1 MDHVNADDTKRLKA
15 MGLRYKKPIAK
26 GLTLDDIRDTLWE
39 IIDACADVQYYIDED
54 NETLLNA
61 LDGDEDDAYEF
72 KMMFSALS
80 AECEQ
85 MQYDLNN
92 EYIPEYFDL
101 FFAAVNKGGEML
113 GFDTYESD
121 YYGLG
126 RFESRLANEEAVKKM
141 KRLTKDQ
148 LIEAAQI
155 CFRVYQSYIGLQ
167 YRYDCIEAAL
177 DILKDE
183 NTGYLQMVKKIEEA
197 YTKANEETDG
207 FRWSFRGGSALKMLE
222 SLLDNMPQEAWI
234 Q

>member
-61 LDGDEDDAYEF
+61 LDGDEDDAYGF

-113 GFDTYESD
+113 GFDT
-121 YYGLG
+121 
-126 RFESRLANEEAVKKM
+126 
-141 KRLTKDQ
+141 
-148 LIEAAQI
+148 
-155 CFRVYQSYIGLQ
+155 
-167 YRYDCIEAAL
+167 
-177 DILKDE
+177 
-183 NTGYLQMVKKIEEA
+183 
-197 YTKANEETDG
+197 
-207 FRWSFRGGSALKMLE
+207 
-222 SLLDNMPQEAWI
+222 
-234 Q
+234 